1 MGSGRQSVRD
11 PLVPRYGP
19 ASAPGPLALVS
30 DAPAGEGFVVP
41 PLARA
46 RVLAKVTRDRLMLDY
61 AAQFPAYGF
70 AEHKG
75 YGTAKHLAAIAKHGA
90 CPIHRLTFA
99 PLKQPEQKLF

>member
-46 RVLAKVTRDRLMLDY
+46 RVTPVASERGDRACRFHVKHTRTHTVCSDRPDR
-61 AAQFPAYGF
+61 PKRVGR
-70 AEHKG
+70 
-75 YGTAKHLAAIAKHGA
+75 
-90 CPIHRLTFA
+90 HR
-99 PLKQPEQKLF
+99 

>member
-46 RVLAKVTRDRLMLDY
+46 RVTPVASERGDRACRFHVKHTRTHTYTSDAREQASPCGHMSS
-61 AAQFPAYGF
+61 
-70 AEHKG
+70 G
-75 YGTAKHLAAIAKHGA
+75 Y
-90 CPIHRLTFA
+90 
-99 PLKQPEQKLF
+99 EQLIRI

>member
-30 DAPAGEGFVVP
+30 DAPAGEGFVSAS

-46 RVLAKVTRDRLMLDY
+46 RACVTPMAKGGGDRGCVSRETY
-61 AAQFPAYGF
+61 TPAHCALGRF
-70 AEHKG
+70 DPLP
-75 YGTAKHLAAIAKHGA
+75 HLAGVPATPRGSGVAA
-90 CPIHRLTFA
+90 RNARF
-99 PLKQPEQKLF
+99 